1 MDMQSDAW
9 LILGVTPEGRTFRPS
24 DWTERLCGILACHD
38 CQKRWV
44 YSDYAQPVMHNGQVG
59 VRVISALEQ
68 INPDAYQFIMN
79 FAQVNRLKLVPLGK
93 VIYLSEFTT
102 PTEISPPAR
111 QSTVA

>member
-1 MDMQSDAW
+1 MQSDAW

-44 YSDYAQPVMHNGQVG
+44 YSEYAQPVMHSGQVG
-59 VRVISALEQ
+59 VRVISALEH

-79 FAQVNRLKLVPLGK
+79 FARTNRLKLIPLGK
-93 VIYLSEFTT
+93 VIHLSGFAPPE
-102 PTEISPPAR
+102 EISPPAHE
-111 QSTVA
+111 STAA